1 MRKITRKVT
10 EAFLAGKSFSSG
22 NTMTDG
28 HSIYLHGN
36 RIVSRLGGGNI
47 IIASSAGWRTPT
59 TRDRINGVI
68 WLLQERGEKTRPFIS
83 FSKDSDDLKSEWERL
98 NYINSE
104 VQQ

>member
-10 EAFLAGKSFSSG
+10 EAFLEGRSFSSG

-36 RIVSRLGGGNI
+36 RIVSRLGGSDI
-47 IIASSAGWRTPT
+47 IIASSAGWRTTT

-68 WLLQERGEKTRPFIS
+68 WLLQERGQKTRPFIS
-83 FSKDSDDLKSEWERL
+83 FAKNSNDLTSDWERL
-98 NYINSE
+98 NYINTE

>member
-10 EAFLAGKSFSSG
+10 EAFLAGRAFSFG
-22 NTMTDG
+22 NTKTDG

-36 RIVSRLGGGNI
+36 RIVSRLGNTGI
-47 IIASSAGWRTPT
+47 IIASDCGWRTPT
-59 TRDRINGVI
+59 TRERINGVI
-68 WLLQERGEKTRPFIS
+68 LALRESGQQTRPLIS
-83 FSKDSDDLKSEWERL
+83 FAKYSDDLTSQWERL